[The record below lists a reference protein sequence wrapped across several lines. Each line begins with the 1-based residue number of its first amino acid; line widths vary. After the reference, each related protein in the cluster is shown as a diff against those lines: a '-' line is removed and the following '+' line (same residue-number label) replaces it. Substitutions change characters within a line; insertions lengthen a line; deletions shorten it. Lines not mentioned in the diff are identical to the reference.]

1 MMENEKEEE
10 FDLESF
16 GYSPDEDENKEKI
29 EPSET
34 ESDKEESQS
43 NNSQQTK
50 PPITIGEPEIVS
62 TDDSSNRLGARD
74 KTAGSPSGED
84 DDYNKYCEQVEE
96 PISKKEYEKFK
107 LKINESKEA
116 LKEFIKLTSK
126 KEVIEENSIEKE
138 EEEDIEEKPKT
149 EKEKQKVLHKEL
161 RNLLKDYPMKVE
173 FNESIDETKDLVRNL
188 ILINDLLYYA
198 KYHTSKEEIYK
209 SINGK
214 IKHLNNLVDIN
225 ILRRKWL
232 EYNNSNLN
240 YGRSEIID
248 ELNKILEGKFNQI
261 SDLVH
266 YYSLVI
272 PKKDK
277 KNMHLSTAHG
287 FPSALADDY
296 EQEQN
301 ELAEQINDDTTFKVE
316 EGKVIPIN

>member
-1 MMENEKEEE
+1 MENEKEEE
-10 FDLESF
+10 FDLDSF
-16 GYSPDEDENKEKI
+16 GYSPEEDEEEKI

-34 ESDKEESQS
+34 ESEEESQS
-43 NNSQQTK
+43 QDSQQTK
-50 PPITIGEPEIVS
+50 PPIKVGEPEIVS
-62 TDDSSNRLGARD
+62 MDDSSNRLGARD
-74 KTAGSPSGED
+74 KTADSPSGED

-126 KEVIEENSIEKE
+126 KEVIEEDTPE

-214 IKHLNNLVDIN
+214 LKHLNNLVDID

-248 ELNKILEGKFNQI
+248 ELNKILEGKLNQI

-287 FPSALADDY
+287 FPASLADDY

-301 ELAEQINDDTTFKVE
+301 ELADQINDDTTFKVE